1 MVLLTQH
8 ECVGNGGRL
17 TAGLLA
23 KARAQKHLKGP
34 HIDCEALEGISYEQA
49 RSHKRQGLAWRSS
62 GC

>member
-34 HIDCEALEGISYEQA
+34 HIDCEALEGIRMNKLDPTST
-49 RSHKRQGLAWRSS
+49 RG
-62 GC
+62 